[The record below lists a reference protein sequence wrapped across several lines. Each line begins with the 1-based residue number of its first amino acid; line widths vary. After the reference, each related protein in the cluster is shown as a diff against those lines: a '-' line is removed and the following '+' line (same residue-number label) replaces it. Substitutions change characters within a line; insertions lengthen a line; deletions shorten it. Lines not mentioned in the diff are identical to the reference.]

1 MCGGWLPKR
10 GRTTPDSGPALWD
23 SRAVKELWRRGGP
36 CWATY
41 RVKESK
47 KGPEVWE
54 IRVTRLVPSVN
65 GGREGARW
73 LLIAHNMLGGEMK
86 YLLDLF

>member
-10 GRTTPDSGPALWD
+10 IGRTTPDSGPALWD

-36 CWATY
+36 GWATY
-41 RVKESK
+41 RVKESE

-65 GGREGARW
+65 GGRGSRAEFF
-73 LLIAHNMLGGEMK
+73 AHL
-86 YLLDLF
+86 